1 MDTHRLRISVS
12 NMKNANTREE
22 LELIKATVLKNLS
35 DLDAA
40 PSAQLAPRPPAFVKV
55 GRVPSS
61 LLHSPMPNCRP
72 LSAGITMQ
80 VHMFGVECWHALLSP
95 LVMHASALP

>member
-22 LELIKATVLKNLS
+22 LELIKATVLKNLR

-55 GRVPSS
+55 GSITSS
-61 LLHSPMPNCRP
+61 LLHSPMSDSPHSASVCTSGGVMLP
-72 LSAGITMQ
+72 LCG
-80 VHMFGVECWHALLSP
+80 HMMPHACY
-95 LVMHASALP
+95 ASSE